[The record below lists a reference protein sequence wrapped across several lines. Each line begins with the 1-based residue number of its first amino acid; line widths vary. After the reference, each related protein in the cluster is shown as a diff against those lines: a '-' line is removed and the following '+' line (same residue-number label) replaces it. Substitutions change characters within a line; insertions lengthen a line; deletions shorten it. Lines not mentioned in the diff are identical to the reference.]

1 MTRYV
6 IGPDAAIRLAHDQA
20 VIRGGHQILAPA
32 LLRSQV
38 LSLLYQAVRR
48 GEMTRKEAERH
59 LEYVRALRIRLLG
72 DRVLQNVAWKAAV
85 LLGWPDT
92 FDAEYVAL
100 TQLHAD
106 APITLDRQLAGGVN
120 DLVTVVPIEACTD
133 PSGPYERHCHANILI
148 CRCEGVACAR
158 TLCTA
163 VHNLASF
170 SRRAYVAAQLP
181 RSLFIETHRARS
193 PNTCSF
199 LQASVPRVSTPRT
212 ATYGPPGH
220 PAVHGMQKV

>member
-6 IGPDAAIRLAHDQA
+6 IGPDVAIRLARDQA
-20 VIRGGHQILAPA
+20 VIRGGHQVLAPA

-48 GEMTRKEAERH
+48 GEMTRKDAERQ
-59 LEYVRALRIRLLG
+59 LEYVRGLRIRLLG

-106 APITLDRQLAGGVN
+106 ALITLDRHLADAVK
-120 DLVTVVPIEACTD
+120 DLVTIAPIEALY
-133 PSGPYERHCHANILI
+133 GPKPALPAALPRELLIRNEGVTCAYIYTLTGILTHGLLDLVRDHQLSFSAILI
-148 CRCEGVACAR
+148 GNQIAEYVLHVRGLFAVPEWYRIAGSAVGVCA
-158 TLCTA
+158 TGFGTGA
-163 VHNLASF
+163 K
-170 SRRAYVAAQLP
+170 YP
-181 RSLFIETHRARS
+181 
-193 PNTCSF
+193 
-199 LQASVPRVSTPRT
+199 
-212 ATYGPPGH
+212 
-220 PAVHGMQKV
+220 